1 MSRGALVRFLLV
13 LGLLGGCLALT
24 LNTKPNLGLDL
35 RGGAQFVF
43 QATGTGSTEATA
55 ENVDKTVE
63 VLRGRVDALGVAEST
78 LARQGTDRI
87 LVELPGVSN
96 DEEAQAAEERIGQTA
111 RLSVHPV
118 VATVASADAK
128 PSKKGNL
135 VVPDEGGSFIE
146 IGPTALEGEE
156 ITGANA
162 ATPQNGVGWEVNVDF
177 SSKGSDAFGKLS
189 ATAACATGDP
199 NRIAMV
205 LDGKSISSPSV
216 NVACGGNI
224 TNSTAISGNF
234 SQTEAQDLAAL
245 IEGGA
250 LPLELELISDR
261 LVGPTL
267 GAEAIDASIE
277 AGIIGLLL
285 TG

>member
-24 LNTKPNLGLDL
+24 LSTKPNLGLDL

-43 QATGTGSTEATA
+43 QAEGTETTEATA

-78 LARQGTDRI
+78 LVRQGDDRI
-87 LVELPGVSN
+87 LVELPGVTN
-96 DEEAQAAEERIGQTA
+96 DEEAQEAEERIGQTA

-128 PSKKGNL
+128 PSKEGNL
-135 VVPDEGGSFIE
+135 VVPDADGGFIE
-146 IGPTALEGEE
+146 VGPTALEGEE

-162 ATPQNGVGWEVNVDF
+162 AQPQNGVGWVVNVDF
-177 SSKGSDAFGKLS
+177 SGKGSDAFGELS

-199 NRIAMV
+199 NRIAIV
-205 LDGKSISSPSV
+205 LDGESISSPTV
-216 NVACGGNI
+216 QRPVRR
-224 TNSTAISGNF
+224 
-234 SQTEAQDLAAL
+234 QHHRQHRDLGQLLADRGQRPRGAHRGRRAAARARADL
-245 IEGGA
+245 RPPRRPDARRRG
-250 LPLELELISDR
+250 DR
-261 LVGPTL
+261 RLRSRP
-267 GAEAIDASIE
+267 ASS
-277 AGIIGLLL
+277 A
-285 TG
+285 